1 MLRYLLPTLFLS
13 LLLVSCVH
21 SESATTNNQSNIITT
36 SIPKTDSHPPFV
48 EETTVNPT
56 STSFS
61 NPVGDEITFLL
72 RSRSQPI
79 KLMVVA
85 FGMDC
90 LTSGVSCDQPRMS
103 WMLPTNLYQVLKLS
117 WTPDGKRAFFWDSDT
132 GDVYTLNGDSDKITK
147 LRSEVWKIQSDFF
160 ISPDGKQMIFEVDAG
175 DFESDIVSMNI
186 HTGEIAPFDIPYPCM
201 KFVSNWL
208 SNDEFLFWCEKYTG
222 DKGYLESVE
231 VYTFD
236 LETGT
241 VQPFEIDRDWMQI
254 SVPEFAPNGR
264 TMALHHDENIIVRD
278 MLTMQEYVFNLN
290 PEDYLWSLDS
300 QLLAVYTQNREIF
313 VVNANDRNTTK
324 PYILPENTLL
334 EDWLW
339 LPENQGLLLVT
350 ANEDN
355 ENRTVAVLSMSDF
368 NLSVLNLSLFNE
380 YDVISISYKPTTR

>member
-1 MLRYLLPTLFLS
+1 MLRYLLSALFLS

-21 SESATTNNQSNIITT
+21 SEGATKNNQPNITTT
-36 SIPKTDSHPPFV
+36 SIPKTDSPPPFV

-56 STSFS
+56 STPFS

-90 LTSGVSCDQPRMS
+90 LTSGTSCDQPRMS
-103 WMLPTNLYQVLKLS
+103 WVLPTNLYQVWKLS

-132 GDVYTLNGDSDKITK
+132 GDVYTLNGDSDEITK
-147 LRSEVWKIQSDFF
+147 LRSEVWKIRSDFF
-160 ISPDGKQMIFEVDAG
+160 MSPDGNQMIFEVDAG
-175 DFESDIVSMNI
+175 VFETDIVSMNI
-186 HTGEIAPFDIPYPCM
+186 HTGEITPFDIPYPCM
-201 KFVSNWL
+201 KFVTSWL
-208 SNDEFLFWCEKYTG
+208 SNDEFLFWCEKYAG

-231 VYTFD
+231 VYTFN

-241 VQPFEIDRDWMQI
+241 AQPFEIDRDWMQT
-254 SVPEFAPNGR
+254 SVPRFAPSGQVMVL
-264 TMALHHDENIIVRD
+264 THDENVIIRD
-278 MLTMQEYVFNLN
+278 AVTAQEYFFDLN
-290 PEDYLWSLDS
+290 PESYIWSFDS

-313 VVNANDRNTTK
+313 VLNLNDRNTTRS
-324 PYILPENTLL
+324 YILPENMLL

-339 LPENQGLLLVT
+339 LPENQGLLLVM

-355 ENRTVAVLSMSDF
+355 ENRTVAVVSMSDF
-368 NLSVLNLSLFNE
+368 NLSVLNLSLFDE
-380 YDVISISYKPTTR
+380 YDVISISYKPTIR